1 MTKQKS
7 QAVWLALAAAATL
20 AACASS
26 GGGNSAGSSAAS
38 PAPTPSA
45 APAAAPSVPRG
56 MNAKGEVIDPKLIQS
71 GAGQSVKGIND
82 WQGEIVGIPVPGS
95 KFDQLKIGMPM
106 AEVLSIVGSPTDQG
120 SYVTGKAWI
129 PFYMG
134 SDRARTEL
142 TFKGK
147 GRLIFSFSS
156 GFSTGQYLTW
166 IIHSANETG
175 YR

>member
-1 MTKQKS
+1 
-7 QAVWLALAAAATL
+7 
-20 AACASS
+20 
-26 GGGNSAGSSAAS
+26 
-38 PAPTPSA
+38 
-45 APAAAPSVPRG
+45 
-56 MNAKGEVIDPKLIQS
+56 MNAKGEVLDPKLIQS
-71 GAGQSVKGIND
+71 GSGQSVKGIND

-106 AEVLSIVGSPTDQG
+106 AEVLSIVGQPTDQG
-120 SYVTGKAWI
+120 SYMTGKAWI

-147 GRLIFSFSS
+147 GRLIFAHNA